1 MYSTVYKYFWL
12 INEKSECVRLLK
24 LSNALWAVHFIERNG
39 ESIFLPILPYLR
51 VKGIHVYIRRFD
63 NRNSL
68 GSNNWT
74 IKCIWIICLYICGF
88 PQAWKVSSLSCKQ
101 PWPSQEDS
109 ACFCLP
115 HPPNP
120 PRHDDRACFSH
131 IVEYFYSTSSYA
143 KKVCNQMSCL
153 VFVFFTSVKELLLAV
168 GCCLRC

>member
-1 MYSTVYKYFWL
+1 MRCEL
-12 INEKSECVRLLK
+12 CILLRQM
-24 LSNALWAVHFIERNG
+24 ERA
-39 ESIFLPILPYLR
+39 SSFLLPYLR

-68 GSNNWT
+68 GSSNWT

-153 VFVFFTSVKELLLAV
+153 GVFFSLLLRS
-168 GCCLRC
+168 CCWLLDAACDVNDGM

>member
-1 MYSTVYKYFWL
+1 MRCEL
-12 INEKSECVRLLK
+12 CILLREM
-24 LSNALWAVHFIERNG
+24 ERA
-39 ESIFLPILPYLR
+39 SSFLLPYLR

-143 KKVCNQMSCL
+143 KKVCNQMSWGL
-153 VFVFFTSVKELLLAV
+153 FLFFSLLLRS
-168 GCCLRC
+168 CCWLLDAACDVNDGM